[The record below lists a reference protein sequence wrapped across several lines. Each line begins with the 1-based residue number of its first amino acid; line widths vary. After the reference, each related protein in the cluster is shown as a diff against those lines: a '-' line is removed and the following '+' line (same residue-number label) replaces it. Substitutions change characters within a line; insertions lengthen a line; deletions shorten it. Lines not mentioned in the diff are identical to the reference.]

1 MFATSLVLGIFI
13 GAAVVFMI
21 STCRLPD
28 SEDGRP
34 EDSVFSWEGEHEFM
48 NIPRPIEKR
57 DVS

>member
-13 GAAVVFMI
+13 GAAFVFAI

-34 EDSVFSWEGEHEFM
+34 EDSEPEFM
-48 NIPRPIEKR
+48 TIPRPIEKR